1 MLKSLRIKASPS
13 NREYKITGLTEKPC
27 KEQTSVCLF
36 HYKSIFLFSTCCG
49 LICFRARKDL
59 ISVVLCFS
67 FTLKQKSGNGM
78 AGEEKE
84 VELTVYEYFTYHR
97 HIPLNYSGDFPCI
110 NVGKPKHPTFIPLE
124 VLDNLHLICAAFNVC
139 DLTVLLSFLSAL
151 PPGVSATLYQGAV
164 QSTKGFP
171 GRKIPTE
178 APRKNE
184 NIE

>member
-1 MLKSLRIKASPS
+1 
-13 NREYKITGLTEKPC
+13 
-27 KEQTSVCLF
+27 
-36 HYKSIFLFSTCCG
+36 
-49 LICFRARKDL
+49 
-59 ISVVLCFS
+59 
-67 FTLKQKSGNGM
+67 M

-84 VELTVYEYFTYHR
+84 VELTVYEYFTHHR

-151 PPGVSATLYQGAV
+151 PPGVSATLYQGVV